1 MYVFCVG
8 GAIENI
14 TITRLA
20 TALNSLRLPYG
31 FATLIKLRVDALVP
45 AESRPTLYSQQ
56 KEAKAL
62 LSVVLARLAYVTV
75 CLLLTA

>member
-1 MYVFCVG
+1 MFF
-8 GAIENI
+8 A
-14 TITRLA
+14 LA
-20 TALNSLRLPYG
+20 EPSKTLQLPASPQHLIAYGYPCG
-31 FATLIKLRVDALVP
+31 FASLIKLRVDALVP
-45 AESRPTLYSQQ
+45 AESRPTLNSQQ